1 MRFFVGIFKG
11 ISKYSHG
18 SLKIMSDK
26 KLNREARKKRKE
38 TTLNLVS
45 LALFAVRLLS
55 LSINRSTLRWP
66 CPAP

>member
-1 MRFFVGIFKG
+1 
-11 ISKYSHG
+11 
-18 SLKIMSDK
+18 MSDK

-45 LALFAVRLLS
+45 LALSPALRAGARVAVRLLS